1 MSSESDNSSN
11 LETLIER
18 LNGGDD
24 SARDQLVALAEDRLM
39 KLTRSMKHSYGRVNR
54 WEQTEDVFQRAA
66 IRLHR
71 ALGEVQ
77 INDARHF
84 YRLAATQIRREL
96 IDLTRHYGGPEGM
109 GANHATQMASA
120 PDQTNAPMHG
130 AYDAVDDDAGA
141 PAELSQWSEL
151 HSAIESLPS
160 EQKEVV
166 ELLFYN
172 GLSQEQAAG
181 VIGVSTRTVK
191 RYWRSA
197 KLSLFEVFEGEFP
210 DLA

>member
-1 MSSESDNSSN
+1 MDSETNQANLLSN
-11 LETLIER
+11 LLER
-18 LNGGDD
+18 LNNGDSD
-24 SARDQLVALAEDRLM
+24 ARNQLIALAGDRLM
-39 KLTRSMKHSYGRVNR
+39 NLTRSMKRSFGRVNR
-54 WEQTEDVFQRAA
+54 WEQTEDVFQRSVM
-66 IRLHR
+66 RLHK

-109 GANHATQMASA
+109 GANHATQMASK
-120 PDQTNAPMHG
+120 PDQTQGPLHG
-130 AYDAVDDDAGA
+130 AYDAADDDAGA

-151 HSAIESLPS
+151 HEAIESLPA

-172 GLSQEQAAG
+172 GLSQDKAAEL
-181 VIGVSTRTVK
+181 IGVSTRTVK
-191 RYWRSA
+191 RYWRNA
-197 KLSLFEVFEGEFP
+197 KLKLYEIFKGEFP
-210 DLA
+210 GLS